1 MNVVC
6 HRKSVCLLVILLVV
20 SAPLMACALPGQEMT
35 AEEQACC
42 LHMSDECG
50 GAQMSDA
57 HTCCNKTPQVDRS
70 ILKAG
75 SKHTPAASELLAQ
88 ASFCTAPAMS
98 TAVRPRRQNGANN
111 SPSPPGSISILRI

>member
-1 MNVVC
+1 MNVAC
-6 HRKSVCLLVILLVV
+6 HRKIVCLFVILLVI

-50 GAQMSDA
+50 GAHMSDT
-57 HTCCNKTPQVDRS
+57 HTCCNKAPQVDRS
-70 ILKAG
+70 ILKAS
-75 SKHTPAASELLAQ
+75 SKYTPAAPELVIQ
-88 ASFCTAPAMS
+88 ASFCIAPPMS
-98 TAVRPRRQNGANN
+98 TAVRPRRQDGTNN

>member
-6 HRKSVCLLVILLVV
+6 HRKSVCLFVILLVV

-75 SKHTPAASELLAQ
+75 SRYTPAAPELVAQ
-88 ASFCTAPAMS
+88 SAFCSAPIMA
-98 TAVRPRRQNGANN
+98 ADRLPGPQNPCND